1 MTVLPKEEATDIVG
15 KLSSE
20 ADRLSG
26 GLARHIDGF
35 DAIWIRQA
43 VTEITNLRQQ
53 LEEARE
59 RNLLANNRADNAE
72 ADVAKAL
79 SALEPFARL
88 GRLFLDPDNQATK
101 GDERPVW
108 GYNAVDLTY
117 GDFRRAAVLLAPQGR
132 EG

>member
-43 VTEITNLRQQ
+43 VTEITNLRRQ

-72 ADVAKAL
+72 ADAAKAREN
-79 SALEPFARL
+79 ALE
-88 GRLFLDPDNQATK
+88 D
-101 GDERPVW
+101 
-108 GYNAVDLTY
+108 AVDAVY
-117 GDFRRAAVLLAPQGR
+117 RVWENGIGRVEVAEAIRALIAPQGK
-132 EG
+132 ES